1 MGLKDELIGRS
12 VLHQLQI
19 KLCRIPDYYIYLCY
33 ILRELYNNPKNYL
46 ELCRIYQSKWNIC
59 YCKSNKDI
67 PDDFQNCF
75 LEQAKYSEFWSSM
88 KWIVHFHPLIIS
100 RYPAE
105 ESGHGNMSKY
115 NINIEW
121 LSYCRKAFYGFP
133 NKNERIVKIIYDIVN
148 IHILR
153 LIICYREYFSQNE
166 SGIHTITLA
175 SILSAINI
183 YISLMHTLVVNY
195 IHGCTYIYEFDCWK
209 LTQVDIRLWYKHV
222 VFSQIN
228 T

>member
-1 MGLKDELIGRS
+1 MT
-12 VLHQLQI
+12 
-19 KLCRIPDYYIYLCY
+19 
-33 ILRELYNNPKNYL
+33 
-46 ELCRIYQSKWNIC
+46 SKTA
-59 YCKSNKDI
+59 
-67 PDDFQNCF
+67 F
-75 LEQAKYSEFWSSM
+75 LSKQKYSEFWSLM

-121 LSYCRKAFYGFP
+121 LPYCQKAFHSFP
-133 NKNERIVKIIYDIVN
+133 NKNERIVKTTYDMAKIL
-148 IHILR
+148 ILR
-153 LIICYREYFSQNE
+153 L
-166 SGIHTITLA
+166 TLA
-175 SILSAINI
+175 AILSAINI
-183 YISLMHTLVVNY
+183 YISLIHTLVVNY